1 VTGSQPVKIAEVT
14 DRLPLRDLPPAP
26 ETAVKLTIAIPV
38 REDSPDLAD
47 VVKNALA
54 VDYGCPVEI
63 LVVQPPGRAAPSAAP
78 APAASGLRSAAT
90 RDNRSGPPGEAR
102 GPERSLGA
110 SGAPGPAQAEASADA
125 MDSFADDPR
134 VRVVAG
140 PVAGAAQGDHLV
152 ELDAWQEYDPK
163 DIPRLLEP
171 VRAGHATVVFGRRMF
186 GTYSGN
192 RLWYV
197 VGNKLL
203 TMAGNVI
210 FNCYLSDLETG
221 YKLMP
226 VDLYR
231 SLGVTGDAAVTGR
244 LLRRGI
250 RPYEVPVSYRGRPAG
265 QGSGIRWWNRAGA
278 LLILLRE
285 RVRPV

>member
-1 VTGSQPVKIAEVT
+1 MIAEVT
-14 DRLPLRDLPPAP
+14 DGLPLRDLPAVP
-26 ETAVKLTIAIPV
+26 ETTVKLTIVIPL

-63 LVVQPPGRAAPSAAP
+63 LVVQPSGRP
-78 APAASGLRSAAT
+78 APTQL
-90 RDNRSGPPGEAR
+90 DP
-102 GPERSLGA
+102 
-110 SGAPGPAQAEASADA
+110 
-125 MDSFADDPR
+125 FADDPR

-140 PVAGAAQGDHLV
+140 PVADVADGDLLV

-197 VGNKLL
+197 VGNKLI
-203 TMAGNVI
+203 TTAGNVI

-231 SLGVTGDAAVTGR
+231 SLRVTGAAALTGR

-265 QGSGIRWWNRAGA
+265 RSSGIRWWNRAGA

-285 RVRPV
+285 RLRPV

>member
-1 VTGSQPVKIAEVT
+1 VTGSQPAKIAEVT

-63 LVVQPPGRAAPSAAP
+63 LVVQPPGRAAPTQ
-78 APAASGLRSAAT
+78 L
-90 RDNRSGPPGEAR
+90 
-102 GPERSLGA
+102 
-110 SGAPGPAQAEASADA
+110 DA
-125 MDSFADDPR
+125 FADDPR
-134 VRVVAG
+134 VRLITTDEA
-140 PVAGAAQGDHLV
+140 VAGAAQGDHLV

-203 TMAGNVI
+203 TTAGNVI

-265 QGSGIRWWNRAGA
+265 RGSGIRWWNRAGA

-285 RVRPV
+285 RLRPV